1 MTTAGVRP
9 KGAEGAA
16 GEVDFPGELLAFI
29 DEWKVKPGSLIMILH
44 KTQETFGFI
53 SRESAE
59 KLARITGIPL
69 ARIYGVITFYHF
81 FKTTKPGKH
90 KISVCLGTACY
101 LKGGQDLIE
110 ETRNILGLEEGGVT
124 EDGLFSIDPVR
135 CVGCCGLAPVITVGG
150 DTYGKV
156 TKDQLPEIIAKYRNS

>member
-1 MTTAGVRP
+1 MATANT
-9 KGAEGAA
+9 AQ
-16 GEVDFPGELLAFI
+16 GEMIFPPELVSFI
-29 DEWKVKPGSLIMILH
+29 DEWKLKPGSIIMILH

-53 SRESAE
+53 SRDAAG
-59 KLARITGIPL
+59 KLAQLTGIPL

-101 LKGGQDLIE
+101 LKGGQDLLDE
-110 ETRNILGLEEGGVT
+110 CRKVLGIGPNEVT

-135 CVGCCGLAPVITVGG
+135 CVGCCGLAPVLTVGT
-150 DTYGKV
+150 DTFGKIFSLD
-156 TKDQLPEIIAKYRNS
+156 KIPERIAKYKNA

>member
-1 MTTAGVRP
+1 MAG
-9 KGAEGAA
+9 ANAA
-16 GEVDFPGELLAFI
+16 GDISFPQELISFI

-44 KTQETFGFI
+44 KTQETFGYI
-53 SRESAE
+53 SRPAAE

-90 KISVCLGTACY
+90 KVSVCLGTACY

-110 ETRNILGLEEGGVT
+110 EIRSLLGLEAGGVT
-124 EDGLFSIDPVR
+124 ADGQFSVDPVR
-135 CVGCCGLAPVITVGG
+135 CVGCCGLAPVLTVGT
-150 DTYGKV
+150 DTYGKL
-156 TKDQLPEIIAKYRNS
+156 TKDMLPGILAKYQSV